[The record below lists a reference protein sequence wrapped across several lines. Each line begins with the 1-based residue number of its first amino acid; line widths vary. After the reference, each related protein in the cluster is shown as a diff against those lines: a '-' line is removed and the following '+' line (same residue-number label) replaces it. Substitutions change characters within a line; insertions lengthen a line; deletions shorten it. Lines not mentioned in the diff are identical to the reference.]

1 MDVSQIINGKLSLN
15 LRWVDLISTVEAAIK
30 TLAPAIGAKNIEIVT
45 DFDKTAGRIFGDSCR
60 LQQVAW
66 NLLSNA
72 IKFTPDGGRVRVAL
86 RRLEQTPVP
95 EESAC
100 CKNLSP
106 ACVELEVS
114 DTGQGITEEFLPHVF
129 DRFSQADS
137 STRRSDN
144 GLGLGFGLVRHFVEM
159 HGGTVQAE
167 SAGKG
172 QGASFLVRL
181 PIKQPHS
188 DCGLSVSGSGEF
200 GVPQSQ
206 ARARVNK
213 SFVSSNLS
221 GVRVLVVDLDADSLD
236 FACTVLEDCGA
247 QVETASSGME
257 ALEAVERLN
266 PDVLAID
273 IEIPAL
279 MERICS
285 RKCASSWRT
294 GKFRHWRSRRLVG

>member
-1 MDVSQIINGKLSLN
+1 
-15 LRWVDLISTVEAAIK
+15 
-30 TLAPAIGAKNIEIVT
+30 VT
-45 DFDKTAGRIFGDSCR
+45 DFDKTAGRIFGDSGR

-72 IKFTPDGGRVRVAL
+72 IKFTPDGGQVRVAL
-86 RRLEQTPVP
+86 RRLEGTPAP
-95 EESAC
+95 DESGC
-100 CKNLSP
+100 CKNLPP

-137 STRRSDN
+137 STRRSYN
-144 GLGLGFGLVRHFVEM
+144 GLGLGLALVRHFVEM

-167 SAGKG
+167 SAGSG

-200 GVPQSQ
+200 GAAQSK

-236 FACTVLEDCGA
+236 FARTVLEDCGA
-247 QVETASSGME
+247 LVETASSGIE

-273 IEIPAL
+273 IEIPVPDGEAL
-279 MERICS
+279 LPQLRSLVADREIPALAFTAVGRVEERVRALQEGFQIYLP
-285 RKCASSWRT
+285 KPIEPVELVAVVASLAARSND
-294 GKFRHWRSRRLVG
+294 FRF